1 MTSTKDI
8 LREVS
13 ISYMGIELNRIL
25 PLKKYG
31 EYLCDI
37 FDSEDRHTAT
47 LALDTGSIYY
57 HAMAVAIASIA
68 CLFYNNTDIEELI
81 STLSVGDILIVDGE
95 RVRYQGIVDG
105 GQFGAGFIRGVKYFV
120 IELSAGNLISIV
132 LSLLN
137 NIPFSSIEK

>member
-57 HAMAVAIASIA
+57 NIFFDHRSFGSCIITAGRTVRI
-68 CLFYNNTDIEELI
+68 NTTW
-81 STLSVGDILIVDGE
+81 SYS
-95 RVRYQGIVDG
+95 
-105 GQFGAGFIRGVKYFV
+105 
-120 IELSAGNLISIV
+120 
-132 LSLLN
+132 
-137 NIPFSSIEK
+137 